1 MPAHKRLLFFAA
13 ILGLV
18 FCSSPREKTIILCAG
33 DSITDSEYP
42 CHLRRLFSQEGR
54 PVRVL
59 NYGRK
64 GNTSGEY
71 LRFLKQQQSALAR
84 TRPDF
89 VLLELGTNDVR
100 VDVDFTSAEDFGRN
114 MKAIIAIFK
123 GFRNPAGGKTTILLA
138 TIPPIPEG
146 LPSPFGQQSPDR
158 VVREINPLIAKI
170 AAEEGIVLVDNYS
183 VFSKS
188 PHLLSGVHPTSQGY
202 RALAR
207 NWHDALKPWLNKQKE
222 AVPFLR

>member
-1 MPAHKRLLFFAA
+1 MPACKRLVFLAA

-18 FCSSPREKTIILCAG
+18 SCSSPRERRIILCAG

-42 CHLRRLFSQEGR
+42 RHLHRLFSQEGR
-54 PVRVL
+54 HVRVL

-71 LRFLKQQQSALAR
+71 LRFLEQQRSALAQ

-114 MKAIIAIFK
+114 MKAIIAIFN
-123 GFRNPAGGKTTILLA
+123 GFRNRAGGKTTILLA
-138 TIPPIPEG
+138 TIPPLPEG
-146 LPSPFGQQSPDR
+146 LSSPFGPQSPER

-183 VFSKS
+183 VFSSS
-188 PHLLSGVHPTSQGY
+188 PQLLSGVHPTSQGY

-207 NWHDALKPWLNKQKE
+207 NWYDALKPRLDK
-222 AVPFLR
+222 